1 MNKKMVTGLIIVAVL
16 AVLGFIIFRPNNSSK
31 TADAA
36 IMYDYVQVQRMDLG
50 DTVDATGTVVLS
62 ENSDIY
68 PAYAATVKQIMCKAG
83 DSVSKGQPLMVLDSP
98 QLAEAWSDAGSSLS
112 QAKINLDQAE
122 KELKRVKALYAI
134 QGATTV
140 ELDDA
145 QGKADIAREQLQVAR
160 LKVNNLQ
167 QKPDDAN
174 YFEPKSNK
182 LMIRAP
188 FNGKVAWIESK
199 IGDPVDTQTLIL
211 SITSDKGI
219 EIQADVDESEIDM
232 VKLGQPVEVTSSD
245 SDQNMQ
251 GVVVAVGNIGKDSSG
266 SNSGSSSSSGVV
278 NFPVKVKVMQSGSS
292 ALRPGMSV
300 DITILANQHPNV
312 LAVPIGAV
320 TERRGKKMVALPG
333 KDNKGVTYVRVE
345 VGVQTGNFA
354 EIVSG
359 LQEGQTV
366 AVPQL
371 KVNSG
376 QGQQRNGGGGMGM
389 RFGG

>member
-1 MNKKMVTGLIIVAVL
+1 MNKKLVTGLIIVAVL
-16 AVLGFIIFRPNNSSK
+16 AVLGFIIFRPNNRSK

-98 QLAEAWSDAGSSLS
+98 QLAEAWSDASSSLN

-122 KELKRVKALYAI
+122 RELKRVKALYAI

-145 QGKADIAREQLQVAR
+145 QGKADIAREQLQVAQ

-174 YFEPKSNK
+174 YFDPKSNK

-188 FNGKVAWIESK
+188 FNGKVGWIESK
-199 IGDPVDTQTLIL
+199 VGDPVDTTTLIL

-219 EIQADVDESEIDM
+219 EIQADIDESEIGM

-245 SDQNMQ
+245 SSENMQ

-278 NFPVKVKVMQSGSS
+278 NFPVKVKVMKSNS

-354 EIVSG
+354 EIISG

-376 QGQQRNGGGGMGM
+376 QGQQRNGGGMGM